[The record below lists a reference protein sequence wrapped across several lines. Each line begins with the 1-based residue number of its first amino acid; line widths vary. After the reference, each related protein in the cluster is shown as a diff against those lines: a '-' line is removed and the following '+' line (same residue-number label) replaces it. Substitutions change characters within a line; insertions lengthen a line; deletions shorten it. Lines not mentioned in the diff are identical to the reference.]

1 MATGKRKNPTN
12 KNKDHSPLSDPRMPT
27 SPSPGHP
34 NTPEKVDLDLKAY
47 LMMMVEDIKKEFTHL
62 KKYRRT
68 LLKSYKSLK
77 KNKKT
82 QPNR

>member
-1 MATGKRKNPTN
+1 
-12 KNKDHSPLSDPRMPT
+12 
-27 SPSPGHP
+27 
-34 NTPEKVDLDLKAY
+34 
-47 LMMMVEDIKKEFTHL
+47 MMLVEDIKKDINNS

-68 LLKSYKSLK
+68 QLKSYKSLK